1 MAMVRA
7 LLLRARI
14 INATGTQT
22 ASRNDLSVRK
32 MIWLMSWRSN
42 LIRVFGG
49 GAPRLGEIMS
59 PPDNSFGVLRL
70 VMASAVLVS
79 HSYLYSAGHSHH
91 EPLFKYTCHSL
102 GEHAVQVFFILSG
115 LLVAQSF
122 DRSRNI
128 ADFALARTLRIFP
141 ALIVC
146 VLLTAFVIGPIV
158 TSLPLSQYFSSAGLP
173 VYVAKTIALVSASIP
188 LPGVF
193 EDLPLSG
200 LVNTSLWTLKY
211 EVLCYIGLGL
221 AGLAGLFSYRWRHV
235 SPILVAFFMLFAF
248 LEDPISDTNVYTTLQ
263 NVRYFAVFFSAG
275 VLAYLI
281 RDKLVLSIW
290 GVVPLLV
297 AFYYARGTILFEV
310 TTAVFFAYTALWAS
324 KFSFG
329 PLRDFCNRFDLSFGV
344 YIYAGPVQQML
355 LDFQPSMTPVAIAVS
370 TFIVAVPLAF
380 LSWVMIEHPALKM
393 RKGLLERLMR
403 LVGAPSRAL

>member
-1 MAMVRA
+1 
-7 LLLRARI
+7 
-14 INATGTQT
+14 
-22 ASRNDLSVRK
+22 
-32 MIWLMSWRSN
+32 MSWRSN
-42 LIRVFGG
+42 LKRVFSI

-70 VMASAVLVS
+70 AMASAVLIS
-79 HSYLYSAGHSHH
+79 HSYLYSSGHSEH

-128 ADFALARTLRIFP
+128 ADFALARALRIFP

-158 TSLPLSQYFSSAGLP
+158 TTLPLDEYFSNAGLP
-173 VYVAKTIALVSASIP
+173 VYVAKTIALVSASIS

-193 EDLPLSG
+193 ETLPLAG

-221 AGLAGLFSYRWRHV
+221 AGLAGLLSYRWRRI
-235 SPILVAFFMLFAF
+235 SPILVAGFMLFAF
-248 LEDPISDTNVYTTLQ
+248 LEDPVSDTNVYTTLQ

-275 VLAYLI
+275 VLAYLV
-281 RDKLVLSIW
+281 RDKLVLSFW
-290 GVVPLLV
+290 GVLPLFA

-324 KFSFG
+324 TFRFG
-329 PLRDFCNRFDLSFGV
+329 PMRNFSNRFDLSFGI

-355 LDFQPSMTPVAIAVS
+355 LDFQPTLTPAAIAVS
-370 TFIVAVPLAF
+370 TFLVAVPLAF
-380 LSWVMIEHPALKM
+380 LSWVLIEHPALKL
-393 RKGLLERLMR
+393 RKGLVERLMR
-403 LVGAPSRAL
+403 LARAPSNAL